1 MATSSLL
8 IRLATASRA
17 TQRQAF
23 QVRAISAITSSQQ
36 STNHFETASFSSKYG
51 VLAAATATLAA
62 TGVVNENK
70 ESSKCCGIV
79 GVVGATK
86 GDARDF
92 LIEGLTILKNRGY
105 DSAGIATMDDK
116 NPSLVSIF
124 SFGCNHR
131 SGIHH

>member
-8 IRLATASRA
+8 VRLATASRA
-17 TQRQAF
+17 THRQAF
-23 QVRAISAITSSQQ
+23 QARAVSAIASSQQ
-36 STNHFETASFSSKYG
+36 STNHNDTTSFSSKYG
-51 VLAAATATLAA
+51 VLAAAAATLAA

-79 GVVGATK
+79 GVVGSTK

-105 DSAGIATMDDK
+105 DSAGIATMDDQ
-116 NPSLVSIF
+116 NPSLVSAIRF
-124 SFGCNHR
+124 
-131 SGIHH
+131 

>member
-1 MATSSLL
+1 MSTSSLL
-8 IRLATASRA
+8 VRLAASRA

-23 QVRAISAITSSQQ
+23 QARTISAITFSQQ
-36 STNHFETASFSSKYG
+36 STNHSETASFSSKYG
-51 VLAAATATLAA
+51 VLAAAAATLAA
-62 TGVVNENK
+62 TGGVKENK

-105 DSAGIATMDDK
+105 DSAGIA
-116 NPSLVSIF
+116 
-124 SFGCNHR
+124 
-131 SGIHH
+131 